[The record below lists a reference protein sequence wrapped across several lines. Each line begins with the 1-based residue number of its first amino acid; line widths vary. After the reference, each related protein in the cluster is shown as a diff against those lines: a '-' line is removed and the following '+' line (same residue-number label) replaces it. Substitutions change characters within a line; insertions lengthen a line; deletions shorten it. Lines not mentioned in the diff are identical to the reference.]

1 MNDLEWREAYN
12 AGRDDAIDGTLAK
25 IVAWAEARNLI
36 KGSSAQAQCV
46 KLGEEFGELC
56 SGIAKNKPEVIA
68 DSIGDMVV
76 VLTILAEQCSLDFA
90 ECVELAYEQ
99 IKDRKG
105 RMENGM
111 FIKEGD

>member
-1 MNDLEWREAYN
+1 MNDLEWAEAYN
-12 AGRDDAIDGTLAK
+12 AGREDALDGTLAK
-25 IVAWAEARNLI
+25 ITAWAEARNLI
-36 KGSSAQAQCV
+36 EGSSAQAQCV

-56 SGIAKNKPEVIA
+56 GGIAKNYKYVIS

-76 VLTILAEQCSLDFA
+76 VLAILAKQCGLDLA
-90 ECVELAYEQ
+90 ECVELAYHE